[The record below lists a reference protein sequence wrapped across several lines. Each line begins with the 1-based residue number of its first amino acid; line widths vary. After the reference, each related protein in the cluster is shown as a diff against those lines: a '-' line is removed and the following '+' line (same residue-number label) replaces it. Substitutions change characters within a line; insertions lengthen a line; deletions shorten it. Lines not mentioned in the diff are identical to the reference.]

1 MKKFL
6 LGTIGLIA
14 LLSSTAMAQSL
25 VGNWQGTLAPPPGA
39 PAAAKELRIVMKV
52 ATTDGDALK
61 ATLYSIDQGGQGI
74 PGGTLTVQGKAVKIP
89 VPGIGGTWEGT
100 VSNDGNTLTGTWTQG
115 PMPMPLVLTRATP
128 QNAWV
133 IPEPK
138 APPKPMAPDANPV
151 FEVATIK
158 PSNPDARGMGYRVN
172 GRSFS
177 TINTTL
183 SNLITFAYG
192 IHARQVVGAPEWA
205 EKDKFDISAKPDGEG
220 QPNDAQWK
228 LMVQKLLA
236 DRFKFTFHKDKKELS
251 VYALTVA
258 KTGPKMTAS
267 TDDPNGL
274 PGLGFRG
281 LGLFA
286 AHNATMADFAQTMQG
301 AVLDRPV
308 VDQTGIKGRWDFT
321 LNWTPDEFQFAGMG
335 AKPPAPPADSPNPDL
350 FTAIQQQVGLKLDST
365 KATTEVF
372 VVDHVE
378 KPSEN

>member
-1 MKKFL
+1 MKKL
-6 LGTIGLIA
+6 LFGILAFTAFCGSS
-14 LLSSTAMAQSL
+14 LLAQSL

-39 PAAAKELRIVMKV
+39 PPTAKELRIVMKV
-52 ATTDGDALK
+52 TTTDGEMLK
-61 ATLYSIDQGGQGI
+61 AALYSIDQGAQAI
-74 PGGTLTVQGKAVKIP
+74 PGGAVTVQGKAVKIT
-89 VPGIGGTWEGT
+89 VPGIGGTYEGT
-100 VSNDGNTLTGTWTQG
+100 FSADGNAIAGTWTQG
-115 PMPMPLVLTRATP
+115 PAPVPLNLVRAT
-128 QNAWV
+128 QQTAWA
-133 IPEPK
+133 IPEP
-138 APPKPMAPDANPV
+138 PPRPKPMAADANPV

-177 TINTTL
+177 TLNTTL

-192 IHARQVVGAPEWA
+192 IHARQVIGAPEWVDK
-205 EKDKFDISAKPDGEG
+205 EKFDISAKPDGEG

-228 LMVQKLLA
+228 MMVQKLLT
-236 DRFKFTFHKDKKELS
+236 DRFKLTFQRDKKELS

-258 KTGPKMTAS
+258 KTGPKMTQSAG
-267 TDDPNGL
+267 DPNGL
-274 PGLGFRG
+274 PGLNFRG
-281 LGLFA
+281 LGALA
-286 AHNATMADFAQTMQG
+286 VINANMSDFTQLMQG

-335 AKPPAPPADSPNPDL
+335 VKPPPPPADSPNPDL
-350 FTAIQQQVGLKLDST
+350 FTAIQQQIGLKLDST

-372 VVDHVE
+372 VVDHVD

>member
-1 MKKFL
+1 MKKL
-6 LGTIGLIA
+6 LFGILAFTTFCGSS
-14 LLSSTAMAQSL
+14 LLAQSL

-39 PAAAKELRIVMKV
+39 PPAAKELRIVMKV
-52 ATTDGDALK
+52 ATTDGDMLK

-74 PGGTLTVQGKAVKIP
+74 PGGAITVQGKAVKIP

-100 VSNDGNTLTGTWTQG
+100 LSNDGNTLTGTWTQG
-115 PMPMPLVLTRATP
+115 PAPMPLNMTRATP
-128 QNAWV
+128 QTAWV

-138 APPKPMAPDANPV
+138 APPKPMVPDANPV

-158 PSNPDARGMGYRVN
+158 PSKPDAPGIGYRVQ

-177 TINTTL
+177 TLNTTL

-192 IHARQVVGAPEWA
+192 IHARQLIGAPEWVD
-205 EKDKFDISAKPDGEG
+205 KDKFDLSAKPDGEG
-220 QPNDAQWK
+220 QPSDAQWK
-228 LMVQKLLA
+228 SMLQKLLA
-236 DRFKFTFHKDKKELS
+236 DRFKLTFHKDKKELS

-267 TDDPNGL
+267 TGDPNGL

-286 AHNATMADFAQTMQG
+286 ANNATMSDFAQLMQG

-335 AKPPAPPADSPNPDL
+335 AKPPAPPADAPNPDL

>member
-1 MKKFL
+1 MKKL
-6 LGTIGLIA
+6 RLGIIA
-14 LLSSTAMAQSL
+14 FTVMSGSALFGQSL

-39 PAAAKELRIVMKV
+39 PPAAKELRIVMKV
-52 ATTDGDALK
+52 ATTDADMLK
-61 ATLYSIDQGGQGI
+61 ATLYSIDQGAQGI
-74 PGGTLTVQGKAVKIP
+74 PGGTVTVQGKAVKIP
-89 VPGIGGTWEGT
+89 VPGIGGAWEGT
-100 VSNDGNTLTGTWTQG
+100 LSNDGNTLTGTWTQG
-115 PMPMPLVLTRATP
+115 PAPMPLILVRATP
-128 QNAWV
+128 QTAWV

-158 PSNPDARGMGYRVN
+158 PSKPDAPGIGYRVQ

-177 TINTTL
+177 TLNTTL

-192 IHARQVVGAPEWA
+192 IHARQVIGAPEWVD
-205 EKDKFDISAKPDGEG
+205 KDKFDLSAKPDGEG

-228 LMVQKLLA
+228 LMVQKLIA
-236 DRFKFTFHKDKKELS
+236 ERFKLTFHKDKKELS

-258 KTGPKMTAS
+258 KTGPKMTPS
-267 TDDPNGL
+267 GGDPNGL

-281 LGLFA
+281 LGLFSA
-286 AHNATMADFAQTMQG
+286 INATMSDFAQLMQG

-335 AKPPAPPADSPNPDL
+335 AKPPAPPADAPNPDL

-365 KATTEVF
+365 KAVTEVF
-372 VVDHVE
+372 VVDHVD